1 MISDGRHYGA
11 DNTPGHITTELFKIK
26 MSKAITTCAYL
37 GADSSLV
44 RLGNRIGKEVDSSDE
59 YHDQKYVKQ

>member
-1 MISDGRHYGA
+1 MISGGRHYGA

-26 MSKAITTCAYL
+26 MSKIITTCAYS

-44 RLGNRIGKEVDSSDE
+44 RLGKEVTSSNE
-59 YHDQKYVKQ
+59 YHDQKHVKQ

>member
-26 MSKAITTCAYL
+26 MSNVIKTCACS

-44 RLGNRIGKEVDSSDE
+44 RLGKEVTPSDE
-59 YHDQKYVKQ
+59 YHDRKHVKQ